1 MRWRQRTVT
10 LIDLGLIICGAAAI
24 VIQLGG
30 RARLHYGDALISAR
44 SPMNALVGLAV
55 CAVLRLTIGGTLRPL
70 PAFGIPDAGPILRER
85 ERLAAPAVCSRRVCT
100 YAAAALLGSLVWIV
114 PHLMHIRDV
123 PDTGDPL
130 FSAWR
135 VARFAHQ
142 LATDP
147 RHLFDGNTFY
157 PRPLTL
163 TYSDATVL
171 EALVGAPFVLAGAD
185 PLVVS
190 NALELLTFPACA
202 LAFFY
207 AAWRLTDDPQ
217 AALVAAMLGTWYPFH
232 AEHYSH
238 LELEWYMFAPL
249 AVATLLHALAAPGWR
264 TGALLGA
271 AVAAQWLASMYLG
284 VMLVCFLVPFG
295 IIIIAAWRVRPTRNV
310 LHAAAA
316 LAMVL
321 VPAVIA
327 LGIPYMKSREAR
339 GERTKF
345 DVWTYSAE
353 PSDYGKAHFRLVTYE
368 SLSKEGHVGERE
380 LFPGTSTLA
389 LAAVALVPPLSAAAI
404 ATTAAGAAAFEWSL
418 GFRGL
423 TYDDLYKRF
432 LVFRGMRVPAR
443 FSVLVGV
450 ALALLGGYGARRIL
464 GLGRTPAARS
474 VICAALVLLVLFDLR
489 MNPHVVPFPQIPG
502 IYGSVTPDMVL
513 MEMPRDRDR
522 FDRFFAP
529 AYMYFSTQ
537 HWAHLLSGYSGFM
550 PNESDFED
558 AVRSFPHPDAVAR
571 FRSLGAT
578 HLTYNCAFDWR
589 RCKDVLAALDANPS
603 LEIVAASTW
612 QAQPIALYRFRELPR
627 ADGRSR

>member
-1 MRWRQRTVT
+1 MRSRQLTVT
-10 LIDLGLIICGAAAI
+10 LIDLGLITCGAAAI

-30 RARLHYGDALISAR
+30 RVRLLFGDALISAR
-44 SPMNALVGLAV
+44 SPMNALVGAGMF
-55 CAVLRLTIGGTLRPL
+55 AILRLAIGSGLRPL

-85 ERLAAPAVCSRRVCT
+85 ERFAAPAVCSRRVST
-100 YAAAALLGSLVWIV
+100 YAAVAVLGSLVWIV
-114 PHLMHIRDV
+114 PHLTHIRDV

-135 VARFAHQ
+135 IARFAHQ

-171 EALVGAPFVLAGAD
+171 EALVGTPFVLTGVD

-207 AAWRLTDDPQ
+207 TAWRLTDDPQ
-217 AALVAAMLGTWYPFH
+217 AALVAAMLGAWYPFH

-238 LELEWYMFAPL
+238 LELQWYMFAPL
-249 AVATLLHALAAPGWR
+249 AMVTLLRALAAPGWR
-264 TGALLGA
+264 TGALFGA
-271 AVAAQWLASMYLG
+271 AVAAQWLASMYIG
-284 VMLVCFLVPFG
+284 VMLMCVLIPFG
-295 IIIIAAWRVRPTRNV
+295 IIMIAAWRVRPTPSVFRG
-310 LHAAAA
+310 AAA
-316 LAMVL
+316 LAIVL

-327 LGIPYMKSREAR
+327 LGLPYMKSREAR

-353 PSDYGKAHFRLVTYE
+353 PSDYLKQHFRLVTYE
-368 SLSKEGHVGERE
+368 SISREGHVGERE

-389 LAAVALVPPLSAAAI
+389 LAAVGLLPPLSGAAI
-404 ATTAAGAAAFEWSL
+404 ATAAAGAAAFEWSL

-443 FSVLVGV
+443 FSVLVGT

-464 GLGRTPAARS
+464 GLGRTPTARS
-474 VICAALVLLVLFDLR
+474 AICAALVLMVLFDLR
-489 MNPHVVPFPQIPG
+489 MNPHVEPYPQIPG
-502 IYGSVTPDMVL
+502 IYGSVRSDMVL

-529 AYMYFSTQ
+529 SYMYFSTR

-550 PNESDFED
+550 PNEDDFED

-571 FRSLGAT
+571 FRTLGAT

-603 LEIVAASTW
+603 LEIVASSTW
-612 QAQPIALYRFRELPR
+612 QAQPIALYRFK
-627 ADGRSR
+627 

>member
-1 MRWRQRTVT
+1 MRWRQLTVT
-10 LIDLGLIICGAAAI
+10 VIDLGLIICGAAAI
-24 VIQLGG
+24 VIVLGG
-30 RARLHYGDALISAR
+30 RGRLHIGDALITAR
-44 SPMNALVGLAV
+44 SPMNALIGTAV
-55 CAVLRLTIGGTLRPL
+55 FAVLRLTIGWALRPL
-70 PAFGIPDAGPILRER
+70 PAFRIPDAGPILRER
-85 ERLAAPAVCSRRVCT
+85 ERFAAPAAFSWRVRR
-100 YAAAALLGSLVWIV
+100 YAAQAVLGSLVWIV

-135 VARFAHQ
+135 TARFAHQ

-171 EALVGAPFVLAGAD
+171 ESLVGAPFVLAGVD
-185 PLVVS
+185 PLVVT
-190 NALELLTFPACA
+190 NALSLLTFPACA

-207 AAWRLTDDPQ
+207 TAWRLTDDPQ
-217 AALVAAMLGTWYPFH
+217 SALVAAMLGTWYPFH
-232 AEHYSH
+232 VEHYSH
-238 LELEWYMFAPL
+238 LELQWYMFVPL
-249 AVATLLHALAAPGWR
+249 AIVTLLRALAAPGWR
-264 TGALLGA
+264 TGALFGA
-271 AVAAQWLASMYLG
+271 AVAAQWFASMYLG
-284 VMLVCFLVPFG
+284 VMLMCFLIPFG
-295 IIIIAAWRVRPTRNV
+295 VIMIAAWRVGPARNV
-310 LHAAAA
+310 LRAAAA
-316 LAMVL
+316 LAIVL

-345 DVWTYSAE
+345 DVGTYSAE
-353 PSDYGKAHFRLVTYE
+353 PSDYGKTHFRLVTYE
-368 SLSKEGHVGERE
+368 SQSKEGHIGERE

-389 LAAVALVPPLSAAAI
+389 LAAIGLVPPLSGAAI
-404 ATTAAGAAAFEWSL
+404 ATTVAGAAAFEWSL
-418 GFRGL
+418 GLRGL
-423 TYDDLYKRF
+423 TYDDLYKRS

-443 FSVLVGV
+443 FSVLVGA

-474 VICAALVLLVLFDLR
+474 AICAALVLIVLFDLR
-489 MNPHVVPFPQIPG
+489 MNPHVVRSPQIPG
-502 IYGSVTPDMVL
+502 IYGLVTPDMVL

-522 FDRFFAP
+522 FDRYFAP
-529 AYMYFSTQ
+529 SYMYFSTQ

-550 PNESDFED
+550 PIESDFED

-578 HLTYNCAFDWR
+578 QLTYNCAFEVSR
-589 RCKDVLAALDANPS
+589 QRCAEVLGQLDANAS
-603 LEIVAASTW
+603 LQLMATGTWRAA
-612 QAQPIALYRFRELPR
+612 PVALYRFK
-627 ADGRSR
+627 